1 MPAAL
6 KSAVGVFTFA
16 FAVRVLMFAWLLCAA
31 PVHAQR
37 PPATIPVSA
46 DTVLERLP
54 KGYAALMPTRT
65 RTATAP
71 ALQAQQLLAAA
82 SRTGDARLA
91 ARADG
96 LLQRLPSNSNDPQLL
111 RARAFSAQHRHDFA
125 LALQTLDRL
134 IALDARDG
142 DARLARA
149 QIQILQGRLDKAR
162 SDCTTLALGIDSG
175 RGLLCVA
182 ALSSRIGNYPAA
194 IDVLD
199 RWLVPSRQDI
209 ALQRYALVMRAE
221 AASRTAAADADAWY
235 QRALAL
241 DKDDVRT
248 MASYARHLQAKG
260 RHRQVMALLRNAP
273 GHDGLQLQRALSA
286 HAVGHPTAPEL
297 SNAQGRRYAIAR
309 AAGSEPELRDE
320 AEYLLT
326 LRGDAAT
333 ALRLA
338 QRNFETQRDVEDVA
352 ILQRAARAAK
362 QLEALHPV
370 QAWARAQKLTLDP
383 ASPDEE

>member
-1 MPAAL
+1 MLA
-6 KSAVGVFTFA
+6 
-16 FAVRVLMFAWLLCAA
+16 FAWLLCAA

-37 PPATIPVSA
+37 PPATIPASA
-46 DTVLERLP
+46 NTVLERLP
-54 KGYAALMPTRT
+54 KGYAALMPTMT
-65 RTATAP
+65 RNATAP
-71 ALQAQQLLAAA
+71 ALQAQRLLAAA

-134 IALDARDG
+134 IVLDARDG

-199 RWLVPSRQDI
+199 RWLMPSKQDN
-209 ALQRYALVMRAE
+209 ALRRYALVMRAE
-221 AASRTAAADADAWY
+221 AASRTDAVDADAWY

-241 DKDDVRT
+241 DKDDART
-248 MASYARHLQAKG
+248 LAAYARHLHARGQ
-260 RHRQVMALLRNAP
+260 HSQVMALLRNVP
-273 GHDGLQLQRALSA
+273 SHDGLQLQRALAA
-286 HAVGHPTAPEL
+286 HAIGDPASPEL
-297 SNAQGRRYAIAR
+297 ANAQGRRYAIAR

-338 QRNFETQRDVEDVA
+338 QRNFETQRDEEDVA
-352 ILQRAARAAK
+352 ILQRAALAAN
-362 QLEALHPV
+362 QPQAVQPL
-370 QAWARAQKLTLDP
+370 QAWARSQNLKLDL
-383 ASPDEE
+383 ASAYDE

>member
-1 MPAAL
+1 MRMLA
-6 KSAVGVFTFA
+6 
-16 FAVRVLMFAWLLCAA
+16 FAWLLCAA

-37 PPATIPVSA
+37 PPATIPRNA

-71 ALQAQQLLAAA
+71 ALQALQLLAAA

-96 LLQRLPSNSNDPQLL
+96 LLQRSPSNSNNPQLL
-111 RARAFSAQHRHDFA
+111 RARAYSAQHRHDFA

-142 DARLARA
+142 GARLARA
-149 QIQILQGRLDKAR
+149 QIQILQGRLDRAR

-182 ALSSRIGNYPAA
+182 ALSSRTGNYRAA

-199 RWLVPSRQDI
+199 RWLVPTKQDD
-209 ALQRYALVMRAE
+209 ALRRYALAMRAE
-221 AASRTAAADADAWY
+221 AASRTDAADADAWY
-235 QRALAL
+235 RRALAL

-248 MASYARHLQAKG
+248 LASYARHLQAKG
-260 RHRQVMALLRNAP
+260 QHRQVMALLGNVP
-273 GHDGLQLQRALSA
+273 DHDGLQLQRALAA
-286 HAVGHPTAPEL
+286 HAIGDPASLEL
-297 SNAQGRRYAIAR
+297 KNAQGRRYAIAR

-326 LRGDAAT
+326 LRGDPAA

-352 ILQRAARAAK
+352 LLQRAALAAN
-362 QLEALHPV
+362 QPQALQPL
-370 QAWARAQKLTLDP
+370 QAWARSQNLKLDL
-383 ASPDEE
+383 ASPHDQ